1 MDYMTRPTAP
11 LTFQQAVQKV
21 LKNNYA
27 NFNGRASRAEF
38 WWFIL
43 FTFAVGAVCA
53 LLYAITDWT
62 FFSLVG
68 SLFNLA
74 VIVPTL
80 AVSWRRLHDTGRAG
94 GWWFINFVPVAGAVI
109 FIIWCAQQGES
120 GPNRFGVP
128 PVA

>member
-1 MDYMTRPTAP
+1 MDYMTPPTAP

-68 SLFNLA
+68 SLFLSL
-74 VIVPTL
+74 I
-80 AVSWRRLHDTGRAG
+80 H
-94 GWWFINFVPVAGAVI
+94 I
-109 FIIWCAQQGES
+109 
-120 GPNRFGVP
+120 
-128 PVA
+128 